1 MKSCTGP
8 CNQGRI
14 ECQQPVECDAQDDD
28 TLNLVLALA
37 QWALLAITFAALAAI
52 MAGLIG

>member
-14 ECQQPVECDAQDDD
+14 ECQQPDECSAPDD

-37 QWALLAITFAALAAI
+37 QWALLASTFAALAGVN
-52 MAGLIG
+52 AGLIG